1 MSDILA
7 ALGLVLV
14 LEGALY
20 ALFPEFMKRMAAQA
34 QLIPGDTL
42 RRAVHSIK
50 SGIWHD
56 ARKLEF
62 PEQRRRRKCAIIEI
76 SKYSNRQILIMYP
89 KE

>member
-1 MSDILA
+1 MTDILA

-42 RRAVHSIK
+42 RNCGVAAA
-50 SGIWHD
+50 GIGVALVWIV
-56 ARKLEF
+56 RG
-62 PEQRRRRKCAIIEI
+62 
-76 SKYSNRQILIMYP
+76 
-89 KE
+89 